1 MSFSFG
7 FTSND
12 FDDDE
17 LVAQPETFVE
27 SSKENE
33 NTTAYIN
40 PLDSD
45 FLSQA
50 GVVQPNLEDL
60 GTILESLK
68 DVRLTFEEFQS
79 PIYRKPL
86 IRRELFDVKHQ
97 LMLETDAQSNNN
109 STELDILLGDTSE
122 DLRKNIYEGGLKSW
136 ECSYDLVDLLSE
148 NVDRISNDIDAVV
161 EIGCGTALPSEFLF
175 RSALLRNDRS
185 KGLKFVLTDYNASVL
200 RLVTIPNLVITWAKT
215 VLTKEQWYALQ
226 KDECE
231 DIPINNEELLLTS
244 KLLAAF
250 YDDVQSRNI
259 SVTLISGSWGRK
271 FSNLIHEVL
280 SGSQKVLSLSSETIY
295 QPDNLPV
302 IAETILDIHN
312 LPQTD
317 VKTYVAAKDIYFGV
331 GGSITEFEAYLDDK
345 INSEHLPIH
354 SERFKVNS
362 GLKRSI
368 ICIETNKAIR

>member
-12 FDDDE
+12 FEDDE
-17 LVAQPETFVE
+17 LVVQPETFVE
-27 SSKENE
+27 SSRENE
-33 NTTAYIN
+33 NTTFYVN

-45 FLSQA
+45 FLLQA
-50 GVVQPNLEDL
+50 GVVQPNVEDL
-60 GTILESLK
+60 ETILQSLK
-68 DVRLTFEEFQS
+68 DVRLTFEEFRS
-79 PIYRKPL
+79 PIYKKVL

-97 LMLETDAQSNNN
+97 LMLETDTQSNDD

-148 NVDRISNDIDAVV
+148 KADRISNNIDAVV

-175 RSALLRNDRS
+175 RSALLRNDKS
-185 KGLKFVLTDYNASVL
+185 KVLKFVLTDYNASVL

-215 VLTKEQWYALQ
+215 ILTNEEWYALQ

-231 DIPINNEELLLTS
+231 DVPINSEELLLSS

-250 YDDVQSRNI
+250 YNDIRSRNI
-259 SVTLISGSWGRK
+259 RVILISGSWGRK

-280 SGSQKVLSLSSETIY
+280 SDSEKVLSLTSETIY

-302 IAETILDIHN
+302 IAETILDIHK

-331 GGSITEFEAYLDDK
+331 GGSITEFETYLDGK
-345 INSEHLPIH
+345 INSENLPIR

-368 ICIETNKAIR
+368 ICIETNKISQ

>member
-17 LVAQPETFVE
+17 LVAQPEISIE
-27 SSKENE
+27 SSRGNRK
-33 NTTAYIN
+33 TTAYIN

-45 FLSQA
+45 FLLQTD
-50 GVVQPNLEDL
+50 VVQPRVEDL
-60 GTILESLK
+60 KTVLESLK

-79 PIYRKPL
+79 PINKKPL

-97 LMLETDAQSNNN
+97 LMLETDIQSNHN

-136 ECSYDLVDLLSE
+136 ECSFDLVDLLSE
-148 NVDRISNDIDAVV
+148 KVDRTSNNIDAVV

-175 RSALLRNDRS
+175 KSALLRNDKS
-185 KGLKFVLTDYNASVL
+185 ENLKFVLTDYNASVL
-200 RLVTIPNLVITWAKT
+200 RLVTIPNLIITWAKT
-215 VLTKEQWYALQ
+215 VLSIDELYALQ
-226 KDECE
+226 KNECE
-231 DIPINNEELLLTS
+231 NIPINSEELLLSS

-250 YDDVQSRNI
+250 YSDIQSRNI
-259 SVTLISGSWGRK
+259 HVVLISGSWGRK
-271 FSNLIHEVL
+271 FSNLIREIL
-280 SGSQKVLSLSSETIY
+280 SNKKKVLSLTSETIY

-302 IAETILDIHN
+302 IAETILDMHR

-317 VKTYVAAKDIYFGV
+317 VQTYVAAKDIYFGV
-331 GGSITEFEAYLDDK
+331 GGSIVEFENYLDSRVK
-345 INSEHLPIH
+345 SEGLPIQY
-354 SERFKVNS
+354 ERFKVNS

-368 ICIETNKAIR
+368 ICVETNRITH